1 MTGLDPI
8 LSVGVERPDSPNCCH
23 SPDQVHSFM
32 KQALF
37 LVLGIVVSV
46 GCFAWSLKDTNAE
59 QLRAGFAGANYLTL
73 PVMLGLLFAFYWLK
87 TKRWQWLLAP
97 VAPLTTK
104 QLFPPMLIGFAANNI
119 LPAHLG
125 EFIRVFVVRRKYGV
139 PASTVLSTV
148 ILERIF
154 DVLAILA
161 LFGVGLMF
169 TDDLP
174 ENYRNAAIL
183 LGTLAGIVVV
193 AVAVYLIWTDFFIRL
208 VCWLMGWFPF
218 LPSRLTIGILDMLLK
233 GADGLSALRSGKA
246 VFLITVSS
254 LIQWLLNGLIA
265 YVALR
270 AFQIDVT
277 PATGFIV
284 TGVTAFGVTIPS
296 TPGYFGVIQMCFQ
309 VSMNAQ
315 QIRPDPSL
323 VLGASVYYHMSMYI
337 PVTILGLYFLHQS
350 GLSFRDLRRAADSA
364 DAQPVTGET
373 AGKPDPA
380 KPFDLP
386 PAV

>member
-1 MTGLDPI
+1 
-8 LSVGVERPDSPNCCH
+8 
-23 SPDQVHSFM
+23 M
-32 KQALF
+32 KRAFF
-37 LVLGIVVSV
+37 LILGIVVSV
-46 GCFAWSLKDTNAE
+46 GCFAWSLKDTNPE
-59 QLRAGFAGANYLTL
+59 QLKAGFSGANYWTL
-73 PVMLGLLFAFYWLK
+73 PVMLLLLFAFYWLK
-87 TKRWQWLLAP
+87 TLRWQWLLAP
-97 VAPLTTK
+97 VAPLTFR
-104 QLFPPMLIGFAANNI
+104 QLFPPMLIGFAANNL

-125 EFIRVFVVRRKYGV
+125 EFIRVFVVRKKYGV

-148 ILERIF
+148 VLERIF

-174 ENYRNAAIL
+174 DNYRKGAIVLGGFAA
-183 LGTLAGIVVV
+183 VVV
-193 AVAVYLIWTDFFIRL
+193 VSVVLYLIWTDVFLRFAAW
-208 VCWLMGWFPF
+208 CFSWFPF
-218 LPSRLTIGILDMLLK
+218 LPAKLTTGVLDMLSK

-254 LIQWLLNGLIA
+254 LIQWLLNGMIA

-277 PATGFIV
+277 LATGLIV

-315 QIRPDPSL
+315 QLRPDPSL
-323 VLGASVYYHMSMYI
+323 VLGASVYYQMSMYI
-337 PVTILGLYFLHQS
+337 PVTMLGLYFVQQM
-350 GLSFRDLRRAADSA
+350 GLSLKDLQRAADTNEESLE
-364 DAQPVTGET
+364 PET
-373 AGKPDPA
+373 SVEPETSSTTR
-380 KPFDLP
+380 
-386 PAV
+386 

>member
-1 MTGLDPI
+1 
-8 LSVGVERPDSPNCCH
+8 
-23 SPDQVHSFM
+23 M

-37 LVLGIVVSV
+37 LVLGIGVSV
-46 GCFAWSLKDTNAE
+46 GCFALSMKGTNTE
-59 QLRAGFAGANYLTL
+59 QLKAGFANANYLSL
-73 PVMLGLLFAFYWLK
+73 PLMLGLLFAFYWLK
-87 TKRWQWLLAP
+87 TLRWQWLLAP
-97 VAPLTTK
+97 VAPLTYK
-104 QLFPPMLIGFAANNI
+104 QLFPPMIIGFAANNL

-125 EFIRVFVVRRKYGV
+125 EFIRVFVVRKKYGV

-154 DVLAILA
+154 DVLAILT

-174 ENYRNAAIL
+174 SNYRNAAIG
-183 LGTLAGIVVV
+183 LGTVAGFVVV
-193 AVAVYLIWTDFFIRL
+193 AVAMYLIWTDAFIAFFKWCL
-208 VCWLMGWFPF
+208 SWFPF
-218 LPSRLTIGILDMLLK
+218 LPAKLTTGILEMLLK
-233 GADGLSALRSGKA
+233 GADGLAALRSWKT
-246 VFLITVSS
+246 VLLIAASS
-254 LIQWLLNGLIA
+254 LLQWLLNGMIA

-277 PATGFIV
+277 MATGLIV

-337 PVTILGLYFLHQS
+337 PVTMLGLYFLQQS
-350 GLSFRDLRRAADSA
+350 GLSLKDLQRAKETDAATSDTPAIGHSSLGGEPDLTNPYDS
-364 DAQPVTGET
+364 PHTS
-373 AGKPDPA
+373 
-380 KPFDLP
+380 
-386 PAV
+386 